1 MDPAGL
7 FSVFD
12 RGGVV
17 IWAIA
22 ALSLFTLTLIIWK
35 AIRLSRLGVWGGSAA
50 EAAVD
55 AFQASG
61 TVPPGQRGGM
71 RLRVARHAMEAV
83 TDDRFAEA
91 QSREETERFARRLLV
106 EARSGLRALDVIAT
120 VAPLLGLLGT
130 VLGMIEAFQ
139 ALQDSGARADPSAL
153 AGGIWEALLTT
164 AAGMAVAIPAAL
176 ALAWFESLVDSV
188 AADMED
194 LATRVFLAR
203 PSRQAQAAE

>member
-1 MDPAGL
+1 MDAAGV
-7 FSVFD
+7 FSLLD

-17 IWAIA
+17 IWVIA
-22 ALSLFTLTLIIWK
+22 ALSLVTLTLILWK
-35 AIRLSRLGVWGGSAA
+35 ALRLARLGAWGGAAA
-50 EAAVD
+50 EAAV
-55 AFQASG
+55 ASFCASG
-61 TVPPGQRGGM
+61 RAPVVQPGG
-71 RLRVARHAMEAV
+71 LRAQVVHHAIGAV
-83 TDDRFAEA
+83 GNAALDEA
-91 QSREETERFARRLLV
+91 QAREETERFARQRLN
-106 EARSGLRALDVIAT
+106 EARAGLRALDVIAT

-176 ALAWFESLVDSV
+176 ALAWFESVVDGV

-194 LATRVFLAR
+194 LTTRVFLAR
-203 PSRQAQAAE
+203 PKSMARAAE

>member
-1 MDPAGL
+1 MQLAGIFSL
-7 FSVFD
+7 FES
-12 RGGVV
+12 GGIV

-22 ALSLFTLTLIIWK
+22 ALSLFTLTLILWK
-35 AIRLSRLGVWGGSAA
+35 VIRFARLGAWGGKAA

-55 AFQASG
+55 AFRRSG
-61 TVPPGQRGGM
+61 RLPEVSRGG
-71 RLRVARHAMEAV
+71 LRFRAARHAMEAIADPV
-83 TDDRFAEA
+83 LDDAGA
-91 QSREETERFARRLLV
+91 REETERFARRLLS

-130 VLGMIEAFQ
+130 VLGMIDAFQ
-139 ALQDSGARADPSAL
+139 ALQEAGARADPSAL

-176 ALAWFESLVDSV
+176 ALAWFESVVDSV

-194 LATRVFLAR
+194 LVTRVFLAR
-203 PSRQAQAAE
+203 PEPVARAAE